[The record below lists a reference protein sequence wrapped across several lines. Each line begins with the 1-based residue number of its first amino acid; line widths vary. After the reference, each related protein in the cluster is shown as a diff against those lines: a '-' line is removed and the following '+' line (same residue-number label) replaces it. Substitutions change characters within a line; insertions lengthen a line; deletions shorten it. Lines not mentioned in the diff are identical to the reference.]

1 MADNKPEL
9 QRGLEARHIELI
21 ALGGTIGVGLFMGA
35 ASTLKWAGPSVLLAY
50 IIAGLFVFFIMRSM
64 GEMLFLEPVTGSF
77 AVYAHRYMS
86 PFFGYLTAWSY
97 WFMWMAVGISEI
109 TAIGVYVQF
118 WFPEMAQWIP
128 ALIAVA
134 LVALAN
140 LAAVRLYGEIEFWF
154 AMIKVTTI
162 IVMIVIG
169 LGVIFFGFGNGGQ
182 VLTITGNTG
191 KHANTTRGFMAD
203 NKPELQRGLEARHIE
218 LIALG
223 GTIGVGLFMGA
234 ASTLKWAGPS
244 VLLAYIIAGL
254 FVFFI
259 MRSMGE
265 MLFLEPV
272 TGSFAV
278 YAHRYMSP
286 FFGYLTAWSYW
297 FMWMAVGISEI
308 TAIGVYVQFW
318 FPEMAQWIPALIAV
332 ALVALANLAAV
343 RLYGE
348 IEFWFAM
355 IKVTTI
361 IVMIVIGLGV
371 IFFGFGNGGQSIGFS
386 NLTEHGGFFAGG
398 WKGFL
403 TALCIV
409 VASYQGVE
417 LIGITAGE
425 AKNPQVTLRSAVGK
439 VLWRI
444 LIFYV
449 GAIFVIVTIFP
460 WNEIGSNGSPFVLT
474 FAKIG
479 ITAAAGIINFVVL
492 TAALSGCNSGMYS
505 CGRMLYA
512 LAKNRQLP
520 AAMAKVSR
528 HGVPVAGVAVS
539 IAILLIGSCLNYIIP
554 NPQRVFVYVYSA
566 SVLPGMVPWFVILIS
581 QLRFRRA
588 HKAAIAS
595 HPFRSIL
602 FPWANYVTMA
612 FLICVLIGMYFNEDT
627 RMSLFVGII
636 FMLAVTA
643 IYKVFGLNRHG
654 KAHKLEE

>member
-1 MADNKPEL
+1 
-9 QRGLEARHIELI
+9 
-21 ALGGTIGVGLFMGA
+21 
-35 ASTLKWAGPSVLLAY
+35 
-50 IIAGLFVFFIMRSM
+50 FIMRSM

-86 PFFGYLTAWSY
+86 P
-97 WFMWMAVGISEI
+97 
-109 TAIGVYVQF
+109 
-118 WFPEMAQWIP
+118 
-128 ALIAVA
+128 
-134 LVALAN
+134 
-140 LAAVRLYGEIEFWF
+140 
-154 AMIKVTTI
+154 
-162 IVMIVIG
+162 
-169 LGVIFFGFGNGGQ
+169 
-182 VLTITGNTG
+182 
-191 KHANTTRGFMAD
+191 
-203 NKPELQRGLEARHIE
+203 
-218 LIALG
+218 
-223 GTIGVGLFMGA
+223 
-234 ASTLKWAGPS
+234 
-244 VLLAYIIAGL
+244 
-254 FVFFI
+254 
-259 MRSMGE
+259 
-265 MLFLEPV
+265 
-272 TGSFAV
+272 
-278 YAHRYMSP
+278 
-286 FFGYLTAWSYW
+286 
-297 FMWMAVGISEI
+297 
-308 TAIGVYVQFW
+308 
-318 FPEMAQWIPALIAV
+318 
-332 ALVALANLAAV
+332 
-343 RLYGE
+343 
-348 IEFWFAM
+348 
-355 IKVTTI
+355 
-361 IVMIVIGLGV
+361 
-371 IFFGFGNGGQSIGFS
+371 FFGFGNGGQSIGFS

-654 KAHKLEE
+654 KVHKLEE